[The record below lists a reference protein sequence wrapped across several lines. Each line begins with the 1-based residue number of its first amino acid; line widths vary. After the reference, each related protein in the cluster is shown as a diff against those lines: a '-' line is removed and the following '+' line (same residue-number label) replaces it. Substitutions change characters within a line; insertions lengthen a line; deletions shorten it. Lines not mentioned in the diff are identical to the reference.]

1 MLGRLRKDTAGAF
14 VSKSQRA
21 VATTASFSEAFP
33 SVRRARIEVEETFSR
48 RTVIHHLTEENAPE
62 FVDCSNPACF
72 GGGVSI
78 GAVLR
83 WMVAT
88 KRSDSTETQLC
99 RGYEGSKRRRV
110 RDCPHSFTVRVEL
123 EYSEGHA
130 TASLIGFR
138 SSNVPWG
145 PPSRAAAA
153 FAASRRVIDLREEPR
168 SSFW

>member
-1 MLGRLRKDTAGAF
+1 MLRRLRKDKAGAIF
-14 VSKSQRA
+14 GKSQLT
-21 VATTASFSEAFP
+21 VATKASFSEAFP
-33 SVRRARIEVEETFSR
+33 SVQRAWIEVVETFYR
-48 RTVIHHLTEENAPE
+48 RTVIHHLTEENARE
-62 FVDCSNPACF
+62 FVDCSNPECY

-88 KRSDSTETQLC
+88 HRSDSTETQLC

-123 EYSEGHA
+123 EYADREA
-130 TASLIGFR
+130 AASLIGVR
-138 SSNVPWG
+138 YTNVPLG
-145 PPSRAAAA
+145 APSRASAAH
-153 FAASRRVIDLREEPR
+153 AASRSVIDVREEPR